1 MADIGKVW
9 SFTQLGPPGDSM
21 VLTGWSAPFGRPRNG
36 TLVNAG
42 TAIRTA
48 ATYYSGN
55 IPPTVHAFG
64 RARPPWEL
72 SGRFMD
78 QATSVGYTQAL
89 QKQWNDF
96 VEAQQIVRAQWGE
109 ILSYQIFI
117 DKMDLNYESEHEIA
131 WAMKG
136 AVILDEASTATPD
149 VQPAQAPANTA
160 SVMSSLFAPVDAWHQ
175 PSFGNILSLLPE
187 LSDDIDNILGQI
199 RTPIGEVYNLCQS
212 VSDFES
218 ASTATLGKISAGL
231 SALETGLTDLQLST
245 DTLVAAAESFNAPSA
260 YWPSG
265 VLSGAQMVALTTQKT
280 LTDANTVALLA
291 VIAALQ
297 DAADEATVGQVQKLY
312 QAQAGDTWESAA
324 GRLMGGA
331 DGGRSMRLINGAR
344 YGQLPQ
350 PGNRYLVPTRS

>member
-55 IPPTVHAFG
+55 IPPTVPAFG

-136 AVILDEASTATPD
+136 TVILDEASTATRR
-149 VQPAQAPANTA
+149 
-160 SVMSSLFAPVDAWHQ
+160 MSS
-175 PSFGNILSLLPE
+175 SGNASLRAALSSKMTECNNP
-187 LSDDIDNILGQI
+187 N
-199 RTPIGEVYNLCQS
+199 
-212 VSDFES
+212 S
-218 ASTATLGKISAGL
+218 ATGL
-231 SALETGLTDLQLST
+231 SST
-245 DTLVAAAESFNAPSA
+245 RAPSTISRE
-260 YWPSG
+260 PP
-265 VLSGAQMVALTTQKT
+265 MVRTIIGGRDMMGTRVVRVEYNFVSFCGRLYMEPGTCCDMDECIAFFKKI
-280 LTDANTVALLA
+280 DPN
-291 VIAALQ
+291 VIYISTIAG
-297 DAADEATVGQVQKLY
+297 EE
-312 QAQAGDTWESAA
+312 GDTSY
-324 GRLMGGA
+324 
-331 DGGRSMRLINGAR
+331 RLIDGSWQAFEI
-344 YGQLPQ
+344 LKD
-350 PGNRYLVPTRS
+350 